1 MVAQSII
8 DEQRREF
15 GIPSPMFG
23 PPPPVLSM
31 DLSKGLVHTYTLT
44 QNIFVTEPRFPPL
57 PGSLITLILIQDSV
71 GSRSVTW
78 GVCFR
83 DPPGWSAGAANTRAT
98 ALFIYDG
105 AGYQYIDGSSA
116 FAVNGLQLVPN
127 TGSAILASDPV
138 VSHVDPAPTVGAAT
152 LAGVAP
158 VLTRNTIVTRTP
170 TIGALTAAGVAPL
183 VSIILTPPGAA
194 LTLLGQ
200 IPTRTSP

>member
-31 DLSKGLVHTYTLT
+31 DLSKGLVHTYTLPQDT
-44 QNIFVTEPRFPPL
+44 FVTEPRNPPL
-57 PGSLITLILIQDSV
+57 PGSFVTLILIQDSV

-83 DPPGWSAGAANTRAT
+83 DAPGWTPGAANTRAT

-116 FAVNGLQLVPN
+116 FAVNGLQLVPA
-127 TGSAILASDPV
+127 TGSALVAGGTMKV
-138 VSHVDPAPTVGAAT
+138 LTNPAPTVAAMT

-158 VLTRNTIVTRTP
+158 ALTRNTIVSITP
-170 TIGALTAAGVAPL
+170 TVGALAAAGVAPL
-183 VSIILTPPGAA
+183 ASVILTPPVAT